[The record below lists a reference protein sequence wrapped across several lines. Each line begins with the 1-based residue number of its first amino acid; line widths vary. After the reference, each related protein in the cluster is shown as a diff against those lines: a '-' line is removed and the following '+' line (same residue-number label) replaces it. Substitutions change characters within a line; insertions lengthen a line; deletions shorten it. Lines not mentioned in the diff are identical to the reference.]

1 MFCKGGNVF
10 AAFLLV
16 IVLETFAFADPV
28 VFFFMALV
36 FVLPFLQ
43 QRQHYYLRLHNVH
56 GIGESLK

>member
-28 VFFFMALV
+28 VFFLMALV
-36 FVLPFLQ
+36 FVLP
-43 QRQHYYLRLHNVH
+43 QRQHYYLRLHNAH